1 MVNFAQQPE
10 MKMNFVVI
18 KFIHCLVPYLLV
30 QHWKIREILKKH
42 SREK

>member
-10 MKMNFVVI
+10 MKMNFVI

-30 QHWKIREILKKH
+30 QHWNIREILKKH
-42 SREK
+42 SREN